1 MSLLFDEVRAGYG
14 PREVLAGISLAVRPG
29 EIVALLG
36 RSGSGKSTLLQVA
49 AGLLT
54 PTSGGVERNEQL
66 AYVFQEP
73 RLLPWR
79 SVLDNAAF
87 GLKCRGVRRRE
98 RRRRA
103 EAMLARLGIADSAAS
118 WPAEL
123 SGGMRQRVAL
133 ARAFLVEPRLL
144 LLDEPFSSL
153 DPGLRQELLA
163 MLRLELHR
171 DCAVLFVTHDVTEA
185 AALADRIVVL
195 DGDPAVIVLDRSLPR
210 AASLRPLPDALR
222 IAADLV
228 AEDVVAAAF
237 AVNGRSE
244 TANVVPLRAAK

>member
-1 MSLLFDEVRAGYG
+1 MSVAFDKVHAGYG
-14 PREVLAGISLAVRPG
+14 PREVLGGVSLAVRSG

-49 AGLLT
+49 AGLLAAT
-54 PTSGGVERNEQL
+54 NGRVERDARL
-66 AYVFQEP
+66 ACVFQEP

-87 GLKCRGVRRRE
+87 GLKCRGVGRRE

-103 EAMLARLGIADSAAS
+103 DAMLARLGMADSAAA

-133 ARAFLVEPRLL
+133 ARAFLVNPRLL

-171 DCAVLFVTHDVTEA
+171 DCAVLLVTHDVTEA
-185 AALADRIVVL
+185 AAVADRIFVL
-195 DGDPAVIVLDRSLPR
+195 DHDPARIVVDRSLPR
-210 AASLRPLPDALR
+210 ATSLRSLPEALR
-222 IAADLV
+222 IAADLF
-228 AEDVVAAAF
+228 AEDAVAAAF
-237 AVNGRSE
+237 AVDDSPQS
-244 TANVVPLRAAK
+244 ANVVPLRAAK